1 MLKRPRRT
9 VPPRDIRQGEIYRV
23 VRPAGRGHEIAGV
36 HPHVVIQNDLTN
48 RSGIQT
54 ILVAPLTSSMARAR
68 HPGNMIVDPSESGLE
83 KRSVVNVSQIATVD
97 RRYFRDYV
105 GQLSDR
111 RVREIISGLNMLLT
125 PRG

>member
-1 MLKRPRRT
+1 
-9 VPPRDIRQGEIYRV
+9 
-23 VRPAGRGHEIAGV
+23 
-36 HPHVVIQNDLTN
+36 
-48 RSGIQT
+48 
-54 ILVAPLTSSMARAR
+54 
-68 HPGNMIVDPSESGLE
+68 MIVDPSESGLE